1 MAITACPTGI
11 AHTYMAADS
20 LAQAG
25 DEMGV
30 PVKVETQGSSATT
43 PLPPEVIKN
52 ATGVI
57 FATDVGV
64 KGRERFAGLPV
75 VASGVKRAINE
86 PKKMIEEAL
95 AHAENPNGPR
105 VEAGAGGGA
114 ESAAAGA
121 GGDVGFGTRLRQVLM
136 TGVSYM
142 IPFVAAGGLLI
153 ALGFLIGGYSIPFVA
168 DNVLTQFSPTNLP
181 TVDALVKLAE
191 EGGSALSQESIA
203 ALPSSGFLLYLG
215 AALFKLGGLAFGQG
229 GVWQLGASD
238 AFIEVGAA
246 IGFAL
251 LLLMMGLEYSA
262 DELTSNL
269 RQGLR
274 PSLLDLVLNA
284 APGVVCGVLL
294 GWEPIAWLA
303 LGAVTYISSSGV
315 IAKVIA
321 DLDRTANRETPVVLS
336 LLVSEDLV
344 MAVFLPVLAGLL
356 VGGSLVATGVS
367 VAVALAAVGVTM
379 LVAVRTA
386 STSAASSSAAPTRC
400 CCSRSS
406 A

>member
-1 MAITACPTGI
+1 
-11 AHTYMAADS
+11 
-20 LAQAG
+20 
-25 DEMGV
+25 
-30 PVKVETQGSSATT
+30 
-43 PLPPEVIKN
+43 
-52 ATGVI
+52 
-57 FATDVGV
+57 
-64 KGRERFAGLPV
+64 
-75 VASGVKRAINE
+75 
-86 PKKMIEEAL
+86 
-95 AHAENPNGPR
+95 
-105 VEAGAGGGA
+105 
-114 ESAAAGA
+114 
-121 GGDVGFGTRLRQVLM
+121 M
-136 TGVSYM
+136 TGAVWA
-142 IPFVAAGGLLI
+142 PVLAAGGSEEAADALLELGLVLL
-153 ALGFLIGGYSIPFVA
+153 ALGAVARMASRAGISPIPF
-168 DNVLTQFSPTNLP
+168 
-181 TVDALVKLAE
+181 
-191 EGGSALSQESIA
+191 
-203 ALPSSGFLLYLG
+203 YL
-215 AALFKLGGLAFGQG
+215 LGGLAFGQG

-246 IGFAL
+246 IGVAL

-379 LVAVRTA
+379 LVAVRYGEHISRIVFSRSDEVLLFTILGMTFAVAGLAEDLKVSAAVGAFLVGIAISGRAAHQAVGIITPLRDLFAAVFFLFFGFGIDTSDVVGALPLALVLAVVTGATKVVTGWWAAARAGVARRGRFRAGTVLIARGEFSIVIAGLVVASGEQPELGPFAAAYVLVLAVSGPIITRFSDQLVDRFERRAA
-386 STSAASSSAAPTRC
+386 STG
-400 CCSRSS
+400 
-406 A
+406 